1 MKSYKDLMAALFGT
15 PVLVLV
21 LSADASAAP
30 PVGSHEY
37 LRPTVGRYAV
47 TLVDNP
53 KKLGPGGCPHPDQRE
68 LVLVNVAGKV
78 VEIPFVVPMLSSFV
92 LTDVTWSARPR
103 RIGGM
108 PGTGTPFDPAQQ
120 VFLTI
125 NRKLSGVENPDGS
138 VMVPADRVF
147 PTYASGK
154 QSYTTGNAYAMLD
167 NLCASVLLPDDFG
180 GSTAELT
187 SIVVYGY
194 VDDWSRTE

>member
-1 MKSYKDLMAALFGT
+1 MKIRKESIAALIGTTVFG
-15 PVLVLV
+15 LV
-21 LSADASAAP
+21 LSIDAYAVP
-30 PVGSHEY
+30 PVGTHEY

-68 LVLVNVAGKV
+68 LVLVDVAGKV

-125 NRKLSGVENPDGS
+125 NRKLASVENPDRS

-154 QSYTTGNAYAMLD
+154 QAYTTGNTYAMFD

-187 SIVVYGY
+187 SIIVYGY